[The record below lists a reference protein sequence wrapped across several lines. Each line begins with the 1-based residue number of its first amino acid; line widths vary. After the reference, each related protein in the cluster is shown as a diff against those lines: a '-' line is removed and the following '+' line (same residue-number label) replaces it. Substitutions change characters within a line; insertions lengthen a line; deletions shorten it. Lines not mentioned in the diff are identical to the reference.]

1 MSGFPEANGP
11 PDPPTSHWAGTP
23 KRPCRSIGDFSC
35 AGEARRGKAMS
46 TQVPEREQASLR
58 PHAALGVDEVAS
70 VIDAGSAAA
79 ERPAE
84 IGVRREFIRYVLVG
98 GFAFVCDTSTLFSL
112 TQFLKVNYLISAP
125 VGFIVGTAVNYVLSR
140 TWVFQ
145 RRSIVNT
152 SAELAIF
159 TLIGVVGL
167 GLNELILW
175 MFQSKLGIH
184 YMFAKVVSGIVV
196 FMWNFGAR
204 KIALFR

>member
-1 MSGFPEANGP
+1 
-11 PDPPTSHWAGTP
+11 
-23 KRPCRSIGDFSC
+23 
-35 AGEARRGKAMS
+35 MS

-70 VIDAGSAAA
+70 VIGAGSAAA

-84 IGVRREFIRYVLVG
+84 IGVRSEFIRYVLVG

-140 TWVFQ
+140 AWVFQ

-152 SAELAIF
+152 SAELTIF

-204 KIALFR
+204 KVALFR